1 MLARGVLA
9 AAGLALLAAASPANA
24 TPIGPNC
31 LTCQGSIY
39 ELTYSGSPISSTP
52 TTQTFEVTLTINPTN
67 FTPSGTN
74 PAPPYFIEAVAPKVT
89 SMENSVTL
97 VNAPGVLG
105 NWTTVNGG
113 INAAGCSM
121 AGAGFVCAEDA
132 TPPSKVPLG
141 DAPVPFAGTYTW
153 VFDLTIPTGT
163 LLTDA
168 NAASIKVHYSDS
180 KGNKVGAL
188 VSEPI
193 TLEIIP
199 EPSTLLLVGV
209 GLALLTKRRQ
219 STAQHC

>member
-1 MLARGVLA
+1 
-9 AAGLALLAAASPANA
+9 
-24 TPIGPNC
+24 
-31 LTCQGSIY
+31 
-39 ELTYSGSPISSTP
+39 
-52 TTQTFEVTLTINPTN
+52 
-67 FTPSGTN
+67 
-74 PAPPYFIEAVAPKVT
+74 
-89 SMENSVTL
+89 
-97 VNAPGVLG
+97 
-105 NWTTVNGG
+105 
-113 INAAGCSM
+113 
-121 AGAGFVCAEDA
+121 
-132 TPPSKVPLG
+132 LG
-141 DAPVPFAGTYTW
+141 DAPVPAATTYAW

-219 STAQHC
+219 SDRSAYR